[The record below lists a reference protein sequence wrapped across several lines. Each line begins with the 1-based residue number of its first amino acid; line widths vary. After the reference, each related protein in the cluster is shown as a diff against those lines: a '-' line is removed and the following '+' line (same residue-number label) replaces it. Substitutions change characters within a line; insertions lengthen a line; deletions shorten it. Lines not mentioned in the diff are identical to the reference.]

1 MRDAA
6 IEHLEQLMS
15 ETCMSCMDLDEYL
28 HMRLEVQS
36 RMVDVFGEIQREN
49 WKNAEAVN
57 KNLVSSLEKLEPGS
71 FEIEELS
78 QILLTKLK
86 MFNEQAATINFRE
99 SLIVLI
105 TKLM

>member
-28 HMRLEVQS
+28 HMR
-36 RMVDVFGEIQREN
+36 
-49 WKNAEAVN
+49 
-57 KNLVSSLEKLEPGS
+57 LEPGS